1 MLYEF
6 LMANRQEILRRARK
20 RVGPRSA
27 PEQIEL
33 GLRDGLPL
41 FLDQVGDALLLTRAG
56 GKVTHDSISKSAAA
70 HGTTVFHKRLTVE
83 HAIHDY
89 GVLCKVVT
97 DLANEL
103 DAPIGVEAFVTL
115 DLCLD
120 DAIACAVSAWATA

>member
-97 DLANEL
+97 DLAN
-103 DAPIGVEAFVTL
+103 
-115 DLCLD
+115 
-120 DAIACAVSAWATA
+120 

>member
-6 LMANRQEILRRARK
+6 LTANRQEILRRARK
-20 RVGPRSA
+20 QVGARSA

-33 GLRDGLPL
+33 RLTDGLPL
-41 FLDQVGDALLLTRAG
+41 FLDQVGDALLLVRAG
-56 GKVTHDSISKSAAA
+56 GRVTHDSISKSAAA
-70 HGTTVFHKRLTVE
+70 HGTAVFRKHLAVE

-97 DLANEL
+97 DLVTEL

-120 DAIACAVSAWATA
+120 DAIACAVTAWAKA

>member
-6 LMANRQEILRRARK
+6 LTANRQEILRRARK
-20 RVGPRSA
+20 QVGARSA

-33 GLRDGLPL
+33 RLTDGLPL
-41 FLDQVGDALLLTRAG
+41 FLDQVGDALLLVRAG
-56 GKVTHDSISKSAAA
+56 GSVTHDSISKSAAA
-70 HGTTVFHKRLTVE
+70 HGTSVFRKRLAVE

-89 GVLCKVVT
+89 GVLCKVIT
-97 DLANEL
+97 DLAIER

-120 DAIACAVSAWATA
+120 DAIACAVTEWGEA